1 MLSRSCL
8 AAWALTLALIPAT
21 VHAENEGLPKLDE
34 ATTAKLGAQ
43 NPKDLEKVIELCQEA
58 IEEGLDEANESLAK
72 KMLAASAL
80 QRAEYIWQQFPR
92 IATNRASAMR
102 LGETVIKDLET
113 ATKANPELA
122 NAFLLLGE
130 IQAKLRGD
138 IDSAIE
144 NVTKAIEQLEDNPA
158 KLADAYVLR
167 ARMQPDSDAKLK
179 DLDSAVKA
187 DPTSDDA
194 WQAVISFKMAQGKL
208 QEAVKDAE
216 KLLEKDSNNQF
227 AVDAIFQSLVRLRKF
242 DEALKLKTQQIEKT
256 PDNPSYYSERA
267 GAYRVMS
274 FDSEL
279 SESVQEDARK
289 KAVEDYSKSLELEGQ
304 NAMALAN
311 RANIYLELEELDK
324 AQRDI
329 NDSLA
334 IQTTGMGLL
343 LKVEVAARQGRIK
356 DAIVDMEKLVA
367 AAPTNVDWIWQL
379 ALYYQ
384 MDNRPRKAITL
395 LDAIVKNEPDNFRA
409 LRSRGD
415 AKLSI
420 GEHESAIEDFDAA
433 LNIMSSDGFGDANAD
448 VSGLLNNLAWVLA
461 TSPND
466 AVRDGDR
473 AIELATKSCEETDYK
488 AAHILSTLAAAYAEK
503 GDFDSARKWAK
514 KAVAKSEEDAD
525 NPEQLQHLKD
535 ELESYKKD
543 EKWRERQD
551 EDESDEPL
559 DTPIETIDT

>member
-8 AAWALTLALIPAT
+8 AAWALILALIPAT
-21 VHAENEGLPKLDE
+21 VRAENEGLPKLDE

-43 NPKDLEKVIELCQEA
+43 SPKDLEKVIELCQEA
-58 IEEGLDEANESLAK
+58 IEDGLDEGNESLAK
-72 KMLAASAL
+72 KMLAATAL
-80 QRAEYIWQQFPR
+80 QRAEFIWRQFPTL
-92 IATNRASAMR
+92 ATNRASAMK
-102 LGETVIKDLET
+102 LGDTVIKDLET
-113 ATKANPELA
+113 ATEANPALA
-122 NAFLLLGE
+122 DAFLLLGE

-138 IDSAIE
+138 VDSAIK

-158 KLADAYVLR
+158 KLAEAYVLR
-167 ARMQPDSDAKLK
+167 ARMQQDSDAKLK
-179 DLDSAVKA
+179 DFDSAIEA

-194 WQAVISFKMAQGKL
+194 WQAVISFKIAQGKL
-208 QEAVKDAE
+208 QEAVEDAE

-227 AVDAIFQSLVRLRKF
+227 AVDALFRSLVGLRKF
-242 DEALKLKTQQIEKT
+242 DEALKLKTQQIDKT
-256 PDNPSYYSERA
+256 PDNATYYSERA

-279 SESVQEDARK
+279 SEEDKEDARG
-289 KAVEDYSKSLELEGQ
+289 KAVEDYSKSLELESQ
-304 NAMALAN
+304 NALALAN

-334 IQTTGMGLL
+334 IQTTAMGLL

-356 DAIVDMEKLVA
+356 DAIVDMEKLVG
-367 AAPTNVDWIWQL
+367 AAPSNVEWIWQL

-395 LDAIVKNEPDNFRA
+395 LDAIVKNKPDNFRA

-420 GEHESAIEDFDAA
+420 GEHEAAIADFEAA
-433 LNIMSSDGFGDANAD
+433 LKIMTGDRFEDENSD

-503 GDFDSARKWAK
+503 GDFESARKWAV

-525 NPEQLQHLKD
+525 NPEQLGHLKE